1 MSKEQ
6 PIPLDRA
13 IREWLKANY
22 HYTFVTAE
30 FISQDIRSVLDKKLL
45 LC

>member
-1 MSKEQ
+1 MGEE
-6 PIPLDRA
+6 PLKLSPED
-13 IREWLKANY
+13 REWLKAHW

-30 FISQDIRSVLDKKLL
+30 FISQDIRSVLDKKVL